1 MLNDSTVSNFVTI
14 KWIEVSDWSEGQ
26 YSVNKN
32 IRFKNHLI
40 RSVLCD
46 YSGAYISLKGTIT
59 VESTND
65 VKKRIKKQIFR
76 NNALLRSC
84 ISKINNTFLDN
95 SEDLDIVMPIRN
107 LLEYTDSY
115 FITSR
120 SLWNYYI
127 DAVKWCC

>member
-1 MLNDSTVSNFVTI
+1 M
-14 KWIEVSDWSEGQ
+14 
-26 YSVNKN
+26 NKN

-95 SEDLDIVMPIRN
+95 SENLDIVMPIRN

-127 DAVKWCC
+127 DAVK

>member
-1 MLNDSTVSNFVTI
+1 MLNDSTVSNLITI
-14 KWIEVSDWSEGQ
+14 KWIEVSDWSDGQ
-26 YSVNKN
+26 YPVNKN
-32 IRFKNHLI
+32 ISLKNHLI
-40 RSVLCD
+40 RLVLCD
-46 YSGAYISLKGTIT
+46 YSGAYISVKGTIT
-59 VESTND
+59 AESTNG

-95 SEDLDIVMPIRN
+95 SEDLVMPIRN

-115 FITSR
+115 FMTSR
-120 SLWNYYI
+120 SLWNCYI

>member
-1 MLNDSTVSNFVTI
+1 M
-14 KWIEVSDWSEGQ
+14 
-26 YSVNKN
+26 
-32 IRFKNHLI
+32 
-40 RSVLCD
+40 CD

-127 DAVKWCC
+127 DAVK